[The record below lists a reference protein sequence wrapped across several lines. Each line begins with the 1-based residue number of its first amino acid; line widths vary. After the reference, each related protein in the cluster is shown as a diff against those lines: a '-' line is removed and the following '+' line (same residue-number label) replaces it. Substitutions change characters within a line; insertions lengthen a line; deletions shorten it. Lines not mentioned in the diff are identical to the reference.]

1 MSEVSF
7 KTKELHI
14 LNDFHRYLDLS
25 TVYCIADTKQYI
37 SVPVYSI
44 FSSVLGSELG
54 FWNIKIRHH
63 LKMNR
68 YISSLVS
75 QTKTTTDV

>member
-1 MSEVSF
+1 MIFTE
-7 KTKELHI
+7 
-14 LNDFHRYLDLS
+14 YLDLS